1 MADPDQNLSLSQPD
15 FDFVRKLVLEKS
27 AIVLESEK
35 SYLVEARLVPVARR
49 EGFPSLA
56 ALIAKV
62 RLSSPHDDLVRK
74 VVEAMTTNETSFF
87 RDFHPF
93 EALKKE
99 IIPDL
104 IKARS
109 SERKLAIWCAASSS
123 GQEPYSTCMMLRE
136 SFPELNSWELTFIA
150 SDLSTDI
157 LNRAKQ
163 GIYSQLEINR
173 GLPAPLLIKYFTK
186 VGAEWQIR
194 EDVRKMIDF
203 RIVNLVE
210 AWPPMP
216 PLDMVF
222 IRNVLIYFD
231 VETKRRI
238 LGNIRRRLRPNGV
251 LFLGSAET
259 TLNIDENFQ
268 RHQYEKTSYY
278 RMKNA

>member
-1 MADPDQNLSLSQPD
+1 MADPDQNLSLAQPD
-15 FDFVRKLVLEKS
+15 FDFVRKLVFDKS
-27 AIVLESEK
+27 AIVLEAEK

-104 IKARS
+104 IKARA

-123 GQEPYSTCMMLRE
+123 GQEPYSTCMLLRE

-150 SDLSTDI
+150 SDLSTEI
-157 LNRAKQ
+157 LGRAKQ

-210 AWPPMP
+210 SWPPMP

-238 LGNIRRRLRPNGV
+238 LANIRRRLRPNGV

-268 RHQYEKTSYY
+268 RFQYEKTSYY